1 MASNPQRMSKS
12 LVAAGVVNIIG
23 ILFLA
28 AAIFN
33 LNPVTLILSV
43 TIGGLFIFLS
53 LALYVANVLYELRR
67 RGIL

>member
-1 MASNPQRMSKS
+1 MSKS